1 MQNAEL
7 DETQAG
13 IKIAGRNI
21 NNLKNTDDFTVMVE
35 NKEEPRSLLMNVK
48 KEIEKNWL
56 KIQHS
61 KNEDHGI
68 WSHHFMANRWETVET
83 VSHFIFLGSKITA
96 AGDCSHETKTCLLLV
111 RKSMTKI
118 DSILESRDI
127 TLPPKVRLFKA
138 TIFPIIMCGC
148 KCQTRKK
155 AEH

>member
-21 NNLKNTDDFTVMVE
+21 NNLKYTDDFTVMVE

-61 KNEDHGI
+61 KNEDHRI
-68 WSHHFMANRWETVET
+68 WAHHFMERRGNNGNCDR
-83 VSHFIFLGSKITA
+83 IYFLGLQNH
-96 AGDCSHETKTCLLLV
+96 CSW
-111 RKSMTKI
+111 
-118 DSILESRDI
+118 
-127 TLPPKVRLFKA
+127 
-138 TIFPIIMCGC
+138 
-148 KCQTRKK
+148 
-155 AEH
+155 